1 MDYIRIRKDR
11 QLREDPATQN
21 LKDMQTQ
28 LVSEGHSVNRFVSV
42 TPQGRIVN
50 GLCAYARTDL

>member
-1 MDYIRIRKDR
+1 MDYIRIRKDG
-11 QLREDPATQN
+11 QLREDPAMQN

-28 LVSEGHSVNRFVSV
+28 QVSEGHSVTVNRFVSV

-50 GLCAYARTDL
+50 

>member
-50 GLCAYARTDL
+50 